1 MIESELLP
9 PYKGSC
15 LCGAV
20 KYSVDKIEKEMAH
33 CHCTMCRKF
42 HGAAFATF
50 GEARAENFHW
60 LSGKENLKEYLGV
73 NGSKRLFCDNCG
85 SSLVFMPS
93 NDNGECVEFTLGTL
107 DSDIP
112 NRPDAHIFMHYSA
125 CWNPV
130 TDSLPQYSEGRG
142 SAEKT

>member
-1 MIESELLP
+1 MS
-9 PYKGSC
+9 
-15 LCGAV
+15 
-20 KYSVDKIEKEMAH
+20 KISW
-33 CHCTMCRKF
+33 R
-42 HGAAFATF
+42 GVLATF
-50 GEARAENFHW
+50 GEAHAENFHW

-85 SSLVFMPS
+85 SSLVFMSS
-93 NDNGECVEFTLGTL
+93 NDSGECVEFSLGTL

-130 TDSLPQYSEGRG
+130 TDGLPQYSEGRRQCRKNIKINIQLR
-142 SAEKT
+142 SSDFHSNALY